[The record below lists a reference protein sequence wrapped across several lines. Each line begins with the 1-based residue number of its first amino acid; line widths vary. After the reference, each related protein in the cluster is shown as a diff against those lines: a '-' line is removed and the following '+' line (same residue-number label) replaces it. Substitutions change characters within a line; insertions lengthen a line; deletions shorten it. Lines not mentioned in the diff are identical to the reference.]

1 MHYELTYHQNLDFA
15 GDGRYPNNYKTVIEF
30 STREEALKKYL
41 ELVDQK
47 EAGANVKN
55 ISLTKVQRI
64 LIASV

>member
-1 MHYELTYHQNLDFA
+1 MVDTQTTTKL
-15 GDGRYPNNYKTVIEF
+15 IEF

-55 ISLTKVQRI
+55 ISLTKVQRT